1 MSDYTPIT
9 EEVKANYAL
18 VGDDEVVN
26 NINEQKFDRWL
37 GQHDAEVAKATEE
50 RIIKLLEEN
59 AHTEELLS
67 VGFYEPE
74 PIIYLSTAI
83 ALIKNF
89 GE

>member
-50 RIIKLLEEN
+50 RIIKLLEDN
-59 AHTEELLS
+59 YPGRLAG
-67 VGFYEPE
+67 V
-74 PIIYLSTAI
+74 I
-83 ALIKNF
+83 ALIKNS
-89 GE
+89 GNRRSLRNP

>member
-1 MSDYTPIT
+1 MSNPDNGAARNTMSEFERQCYDWGW
-9 EEVKANYAL
+9 A
-18 VGDDEVVN
+18 
-26 NINEQKFDRWL
+26 
-37 GQHDAEVAKATEE
+37 DAEE

-59 AHTEELLS
+59 AHTEEFLS

-74 PIIYLSTAI
+74 PIIYLNTAI